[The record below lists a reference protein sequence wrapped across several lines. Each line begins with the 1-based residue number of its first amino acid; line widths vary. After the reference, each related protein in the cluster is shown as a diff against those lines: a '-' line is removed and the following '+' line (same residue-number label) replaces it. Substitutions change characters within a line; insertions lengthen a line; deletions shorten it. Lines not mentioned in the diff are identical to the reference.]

1 MSIFTRYV
9 FHILALVNVSL
20 NSQFPKFLLV
30 FPFFNIFSLYGNF
43 HALFLLFAICFFFF
57 KKKIFS
63 QKISIFQIYFSYMS
77 FIISIPVINC
87 DLSVPV
93 GTEKIKIF
101 AFFSGSR
108 RENMSKCKGG
118 WNKKEDTLFYILL
131 IEFWKIFFYF
141 SVGFFSIFSF
151 SLFLRS
157 FNLGLMGPGLH
168 NFAALKNKKK
178 HIFSKKYVLY
188 FFFFWKNLS
197 AAKLRPVE
205 VQAKKKGERRDA
217 ERQGVSMSASLTLSR
232 VLTSNGCNSARKL
245 DKEKVLYGKFISI
258 QFPIWCTKKF
268 GRKCEKKFPS

>member
-188 FFFFWKNLS
+188 DNF
-197 AAKLRPVE
+197 
-205 VQAKKKGERRDA
+205 
-217 ERQGVSMSASLTLSR
+217 SM
-232 VLTSNGCNSARKL
+232 
-245 DKEKVLYGKFISI
+245 
-258 QFPIWCTKKF
+258 WCYFKKF
-268 GRKCEKKFPS
+268 STTKL